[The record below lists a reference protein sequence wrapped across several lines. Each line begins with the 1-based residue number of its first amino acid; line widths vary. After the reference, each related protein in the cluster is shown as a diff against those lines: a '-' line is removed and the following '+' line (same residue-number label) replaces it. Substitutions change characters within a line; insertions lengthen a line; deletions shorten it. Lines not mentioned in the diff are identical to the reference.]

1 MTDSAASGDRG
12 DDQAAPDLRHV
23 DTWVFDLD
31 NTLYPARSNLFDQVS
46 DRMRYFICD
55 FLQVDEEEAH
65 RLQKGYFLTHGT
77 TLKGLIDHHG
87 VRAEDFLDYVH
98 DIDLSPVEENP
109 QLADVLKRLPGRK
122 LVFTNG
128 SVSHAENV
136 MGKIGITDCFEAIF
150 DIVHSDFV
158 PKKSIEP
165 YHRFIETH
173 GVTPASAAMFED
185 MARNLVPAHAI
196 GMTTVWIPGIS
207 EWSHEQSTGEHIHHV
222 TDDLTGFL
230 IAAADRIAKG

>member
-1 MTDSAASGDRG
+1 MTDSEQRG
-12 DDQAAPDLRHV
+12 DQTAPDLRHV

-46 DRMRYFICD
+46 DRMRFFICD

-65 RLQKGYFLTHGT
+65 RLQKGYFLSHGT

-87 VRAEDFLDYVH
+87 VRPEDFLDYVH
-98 DIDLSPVEENP
+98 DIDLSPVDENP

-128 SVSHAENV
+128 SVGHAENV
-136 MGKIGITDCFEAIF
+136 MGKIGIGDCFEAIF
-150 DIVHSDFV
+150 DIVHSDFI
-158 PKKSIEP
+158 PKKSVEP
-165 YHRFIETH
+165 YYRFIKTH
-173 GVTPASAAMFED
+173 DVTPASAAMFED

-207 EWSHEQSTGEHIHHV
+207 EWSHEESNGEHIHHV